1 MTSIHSLLVDMDGHY
16 LKKYGDLDRNI
27 QDVEYFSGHL
37 KRNMDYSDTMFV
49 CVSPEGVTSI
59 ERS

>member
-16 LKKYGDLDRNI
+16 LKKYRDLDRNI

-37 KRNMDYSDTMFV
+37 KTKHGLF
-49 CVSPEGVTSI
+49 
-59 ERS
+59 